1 MVTKRA
7 IKIFLLVIVT
17 AAVTAIL
24 LSPWLSRERFQSRT
38 NSIRNDT
45 VIDVDSIWKEMYV
58 FNVPKTILVPSK
70 TDTIYQER
78 ITKDSIRN
86 DTTLQVTSKTYDI
99 DNDTVGA
106 HVVVSGINPN
116 VDSITIWSRKITH
129 TIDRTVTKTITKTI
143 PNTKSKRL
151 KIYPSLGVGYGVFG
165 KKLDMYV
172 GIGVTY
178 GI

>member
-1 MVTKRA
+1 MVRKKT

-24 LSPWLSRERFQSRT
+24 LSPWLARERFNSKT
-38 NSIRNDT
+38 NTIDT
-45 VIDVDSIWKEMYV
+45 VIDVDSIWKERYV
-58 FNVPKTILVPSK
+58 FNVPKTILVPIK
-70 TDTIYQER
+70 TDTVYQER

-86 DTTLQVTSKTYDI
+86 DTTLQVTSKTYEI

-106 HVVVSGINPN
+106 HVVVSGINPK
-116 VDSITIWSRKITH
+116 VDSINIWSRKITH

-143 PNTKSKRL
+143 PNTTRKRL